1 MRVAVTTTMWG
12 DTPFLEAADEAREA
26 GYAGIEGVGDLA
38 GNVPLARR
46 VLSDAGLDVSAGRFL
61 ANWFSDVYS
70 GIELDQLRRAAEF
83 FADVDADCVI
93 TSSRPVPERMMT
105 AGHGVGDRN
114 DGLLDYQWAHLTDT
128 LAQATHICLR
138 DFGLQLMFR
147 NQLGSY
153 VETEDELDHLM
164 SLTDPGSLLIAPDTG
179 YLFYAGIDP
188 VDFIRK
194 NFERIGYVTLKDLDA
209 DLYEQHMHRQGSLQ
223 EFWEEGGFL
232 ELGTGDVDIE
242 SIVTL
247 LSGQEFN
254 GWVAVGHDRPGRD
267 PVASA
272 QIAREYLVGLGLELE
287 SELA

>member
-12 DTPFLEAADEAREA
+12 DTNFREVADEAREA

-38 GNVPLARR
+38 GNAPLARR

-70 GIELDQLRRAAEF
+70 DVELDQFRRAAEF
-83 FADVDADCVI
+83 FADIEVDCVI
-93 TSSRPVPERMMT
+93 TSSRPVPERMLT
-105 AGHGVGDRN
+105 AGYADGGRN
-114 DGLLDYQWAHLTDT
+114 DGLLDYQWAHLADT
-128 LAQATHICLR
+128 LAQATHICRREFDLP
-138 DFGLQLMFR
+138 LMFR

-153 VETEDELDHLM
+153 VETEDELEQLV
-164 SLTDPGSLLIAPDTG
+164 SLTDPDSLLIAPDTG

-188 VDFIRK
+188 VEFVRK
-194 NFERIGYVTLKDLDA
+194 NFDRIGYITLKDLDA
-209 DLYEQHMHRQGSLQ
+209 DLYEEHMHRRGSLQ
-223 EFWEEGGFL
+223 QFWDEGGFL
-232 ELGTGDVDIE
+232 ELGNGDVDIE

-247 LSGQEFN
+247 LGEREFN

-267 PVASA
+267 AVVSA